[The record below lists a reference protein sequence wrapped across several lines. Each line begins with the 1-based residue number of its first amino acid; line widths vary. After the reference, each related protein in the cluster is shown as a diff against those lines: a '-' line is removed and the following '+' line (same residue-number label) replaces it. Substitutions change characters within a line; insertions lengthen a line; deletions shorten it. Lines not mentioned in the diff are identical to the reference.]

1 MAQPNPRF
9 EVVEEPDPSTEPEST
24 VALAGLMLALKALSQ
39 RALVALDACSVL
51 FVVGLVWLLWLRFPD
66 PDANQLVALGMFAI
80 FALLACVIH
89 LFRRRK

>member
-39 RALVALDACSVL
+39 R
-51 FVVGLVWLLWLRFPD
+51 GKGEGR
-66 PDANQLVALGMFAI
+66 GK
-80 FALLACVIH
+80 
-89 LFRRRK
+89 R